1 MELKLDYAAIG
12 ARIRAFRHKRGMT
25 SERLAELAD
34 TSKANISHIETNNT
48 KLSLAM
54 LVRIANALGVTP
66 NELLSDTLSPRKVQ
80 FEQQLAPYCSGNHKF
95 LSLPLPKCP
104 LGYVFSRQSWNTRR

>member
-34 TSKANISHIETNNT
+34 TSKANNT

-54 LVRIANALGVTP
+54 LVRIANALDVTP

-80 FEQQLAPYCSGNHKF
+80 FEQQLAAIVENCTPSQLALIVDLARTVVK
-95 LSLPLPKCP
+95 
-104 LGYVFSRQSWNTRR
+104 RRD

>member
-1 MELKLDYAAIG
+1 MELKIGIYAAIG

-54 LVRIANALGVTP
+54 LVRIAQCAGRYAERTAFRHPFASKSAIRTAACGHCGKL
-66 NELLSDTLSPRKVQ
+66 
-80 FEQQLAPYCSGNHKF
+80 H
-95 LSLPLPKCP
+95 PLTVGPDCRFGP
-104 LGYVFSRQSWNTRR
+104 HRGETA

>member
-25 SERLAELAD
+25 SERLAALAD

-80 FEQQLAPYCSGNHKF
+80 FEQQLAAIVENCTPSQLALIVDLARTVVK
-95 LSLPLPKCP
+95 
-104 LGYVFSRQSWNTRR
+104 RRD

>member
-54 LVRIANALGVTP
+54 LVRIANALDVTP
-66 NELLSDTLSPRKVQ
+66 NELLSDTPFASKSAIRTAACGHCGKL
-80 FEQQLAPYCSGNHKF
+80 H
-95 LSLPLPKCP
+95 PLTVGPDCRFGP
-104 LGYVFSRQSWNTRR
+104 HRGETA

>member
-54 LVRIANALGVTP
+54 LVRNALDVTP

-80 FEQQLAPYCSGNHKF
+80 FEQQLAAIVENCTPSQLALIVDLARTVVK
-95 LSLPLPKCP
+95 
-104 LGYVFSRQSWNTRR
+104 RRD

>member
-12 ARIRAFRHKRGMT
+12 ARIRAFRHKHGMT

-54 LVRIANALGVTP
+54 LVRIANALDVTP

-80 FEQQLAPYCSGNHKF
+80 FEQQLAAIVENCT
-95 LSLPLPKCP
+95 PLTVGPDCRFGP
-104 LGYVFSRQSWNTRR
+104 HRGETA

>member
-1 MELKLDYAAIG
+1 MDYAAIG

-25 SERLAELAD
+25 SERPAELAD

-54 LVRIANALGVTP
+54 LVRIANALDVTP
-66 NELLSDTLSPRKVQ
+66 NELLSDTLSPRKCNSNSS
-80 FEQQLAPYCSGNHKF
+80 LRPLWKTAPPH
-95 LSLPLPKCP
+95 
-104 LGYVFSRQSWNTRR
+104 SWP

>member
-12 ARIRAFRHKRGMT
+12 ARIRAFRYKRGMT

-54 LVRIANALGVTP
+54 LVRIANALDVTP

-80 FEQQLAPYCSGNHKF
+80 FEQQLAALWKTAPPH
-95 LSLPLPKCP
+95 
-104 LGYVFSRQSWNTRR
+104 SWP

>member
-1 MELKLDYAAIG
+1 MPAIG

-66 NELLSDTLSPRKVQ
+66 NERFQTPFRLEKCNSNSSLRPLWKT
-80 FEQQLAPYCSGNHKF
+80 APPH
-95 LSLPLPKCP
+95 
-104 LGYVFSRQSWNTRR
+104 SWP

>member
-54 LVRIANALGVTP
+54 RIANALGVTP

-80 FEQQLAPYCSGNHKF
+80 FEQQLAAIVENCTPSQLALIVDLARTVVK
-95 LSLPLPKCP
+95 
-104 LGYVFSRQSWNTRR
+104 RRD

>member
-34 TSKANISHIETNNT
+34 TSKANISATNRNRT
-48 KLSLAM
+48 
-54 LVRIANALGVTP
+54 
-66 NELLSDTLSPRKVQ
+66 Q
-80 FEQQLAPYCSGNHKF
+80 
-95 LSLPLPKCP
+95 
-104 LGYVFSRQSWNTRR
+104 RRE